1 MRFIHVWVGTMIL
14 IAVFASCTLMGQ
26 GTPDA
31 GTEGGISAGEG
42 ATELISAEVERA
54 AASPLTAAEV
64 EELVAANNAFA
75 ADLYRAVAAGNEE
88 NVIFSPYSVSLAFSM
103 AYAGARGETEAQM
116 QETLHFLPQEEQHAG
131 FNALEQHLGQ
141 LAETAEAGGEGA
153 AAMESGEPFRL
164 RIANAAWGQ
173 QGFPFQESYLQTLG
187 RQYGAGLRALDFG
200 ADPKAA
206 REAINAWIADATEER
221 IRNMLPPG
229 VISGNT
235 RLVLANAIYF
245 YGAWLFPFNEEATA
259 DGPFTLLDG
268 STVSAPLMHQNTAR
282 VPYGDGD
289 GYRAVALPYTGQ
301 KAEMLLI
308 LPEEGRY
315 AEVEE
320 QLDAAFLESVR
331 SGLETRD
338 VTLTLPRFD
347 FEDDVDLKAQLQGM
361 GMTAPFD
368 SAADFSGLVEGGGLW
383 ISDALHKAT
392 IAVDEVGTE
401 ATAATVI
408 AMEESAMERA
418 EFEATRPFM
427 LAIVERETG
436 TLLFLGRV
444 LNPAQ

>member
-1 MRFIHVWVGTMIL
+1 MRFIHIWVGTMIL
-14 IAVFASCTLMGQ
+14 IAVFASCTLTGQ
-26 GTPDA
+26 REPDD
-31 GTEGGISAGEG
+31 GVDSG
-42 ATELISAEVERA
+42 ALPGDDDAQLIRVDVERA
-54 AASPLTAAEV
+54 PAPAITSTQA

-75 ADLYRAVAAGNEE
+75 TDLYQAVAADSEE

-116 QETLHFLPQEEQHAG
+116 QEALHFLPQEEQHEG
-131 FNALEQHLGQ
+131 FNALEQHLNQ
-141 LAETAEAGGEGA
+141 LSETAGQGGEGA
-153 AAMESGEPFRL
+153 VMESGEPFRL

-173 QGFPFQESYLQTLG
+173 EEFPFQEVYLQTLG
-187 RQYGAGLRALDFG
+187 RQYGAGMRVLDFG
-200 ADPKAA
+200 ADPEAA
-206 REAINAWIADATEER
+206 RQLINEWIAGATEDR

-229 VISGNT
+229 VIGSNT

-245 YGAWLFPFNEEATA
+245 YGAWLFPFNEGATE

-268 STVSAPLMHQNTAR
+268 RTVTAPLMQQNTAR
-282 VPYGDGD
+282 VPYADGE
-289 GYRAVALPYTGQ
+289 GYQAVALPYTGQ
-301 KAEMLLI
+301 KADMLLV
-308 LPEEGRY
+308 LPDEGRY

-320 QLDAAFLESVR
+320 QLSAAFLEEVR
-331 SGLETRD
+331 GRLETRD

-347 FEDDVDLKAQLQGM
+347 FEDDVDLKAQLEAM
-361 GMTAPFD
+361 GMTDPFS
-368 SAADFSGLVEGGGLW
+368 SAADFSGMVEGGGLW

-427 LAIVERETG
+427 LAIVEQETG

-444 LNPAQ
+444 LNPVQ